1 MYESLLQTF
10 VKPKTFLEDLYSVEI
25 KGWGLMSQFLIH
37 LSIEMISPWVLG
49 TQQIAMAMS
58 VNKA

>member
-1 MYESLLQTF
+1 MYDSLLQTF

-37 LSIEMISPWVLG
+37 LFIEMIIPWVLG
-49 TQQIAMAMS
+49 TQQIAMAM
-58 VNKA
+58 